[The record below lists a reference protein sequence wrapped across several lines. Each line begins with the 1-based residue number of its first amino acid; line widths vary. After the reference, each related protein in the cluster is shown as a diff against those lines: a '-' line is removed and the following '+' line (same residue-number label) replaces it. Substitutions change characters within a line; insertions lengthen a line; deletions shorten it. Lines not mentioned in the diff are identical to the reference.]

1 MKSSVTNIIREVFV
15 GKKITK
21 QFGIPEE
28 FWNSVITDVYPNTD
42 PCTGNTI
49 IVVTVDKYQSS
60 DYNFFVIHPDFEM
73 EVE

>member
-1 MKSSVTNIIREVFV
+1 MKSSVANIIKNAFI
-15 GKKITK
+15 GKKITNQHGVSK
-21 QFGIPEE
+21 DYWGA
-28 FWNSVITDVYPNTD
+28 VITDIYPNTD

-60 DYNFFVIHPDFEM
+60 DYNFFVIHTDFEM